1 MSRETIFHAL
11 TTNVPQ
17 LSISEHFGPT
27 LQGEGISAG
36 KPAYFIRL
44 GLCNLD
50 CKWCDT
56 PYTWDWTG
64 KNGYKYSKA
73 IELQRSSVN
82 ELASKV
88 PPGCQHVVLTGGEPM
103 LQQTALIELASVLR
117 MRGHSVEIETNG
129 TVKPKAVDW
138 LRIAEQHGDIG
149 VQFNVSPKLKSSGVA
164 WDKAIN
170 IDALLDYKH
179 LGAIF
184 KFVITDSF
192 DLVQVR
198 YLHKELA
205 LDNKSI
211 YLMPEGRTQ
220 AEILA
225 KLPELF
231 TVCAAED
238 FVLTPRL
245 HVLAYNDKR
254 GI

>member
-1 MSRETIFHAL
+1 MADFDEMKQIMSKQ
-11 TTNVPQ
+11 PQ
-17 LSISEHFGPT
+17 VSWAECFGPT
-27 LQGEGISAG
+27 LQGEGKHIG
-36 KPAYFIRL
+36 EQAYFIRL

-73 IELQRSSVN
+73 IELQRSSVYD
-82 ELASKV
+82 LAGKV
-88 PPGCQHVVLTGGEPM
+88 PTGCQHVVLTGGEPM

-117 MRGHSVEIETNG
+117 VRGHSVEIETNG
-129 TVKPKAVDW
+129 TVKPKASDW
-138 LRIAEQHGDIG
+138 LRIAEQHADIG

-164 WDKAIN
+164 WDKAID

-231 TVCAAED
+231 EVCAAED